1 MQVFKLEPVTFHL
14 GTITGKTRVSFDEI
28 VLQLIWVLLEAENSY
43 MAFSS
48 EGEVILD
55 LEEVDRGQSVIT
67 EKFLV
72 MKRKTQTGQE
82 EWTL

>member
-1 MQVFKLEPVTFHL
+1 
-14 GTITGKTRVSFDEI
+14 
-28 VLQLIWVLLEAENSY
+28 

>member
-1 MQVFKLEPVTFHL
+1 
-14 GTITGKTRVSFDEI
+14 
-28 VLQLIWVLLEAENSY
+28 

-55 LEEVDRGQSVIT
+55 LQEVDRGQSVIT
-67 EKFLV
+67 EKLLV
-72 MKRKTQTGQE
+72 MKTKTQTGQE